1 MVTLLH
7 CTIYLIV
14 TLFGKIIVFTINFI
28 LFVQLGG
35 GYLFGLPIGIIADSI
50 GATMGAV
57 AAFLLGGTVSFALVY
72 SWELE
77 KSKTTPI
84 VYIEYS
90 SMKHKLQH
98 IHVDTAK
105 VKKHKHKTLKDIRGG
120 FWACRNGKYPSLLG
134 GFPL

>member
-1 MVTLLH
+1 M
-7 CTIYLIV
+7 

-72 SWELE
+72 SWE
-77 KSKTTPI
+77 
-84 VYIEYS
+84 
-90 SMKHKLQH
+90 
-98 IHVDTAK
+98 
-105 VKKHKHKTLKDIRGG
+105 
-120 FWACRNGKYPSLLG
+120 
-134 GFPL
+134 